1 MMIRLGFAAI
11 LLGLLCA
18 AVQPSLASAQG
29 TDTLLDNEVCRTDPY
44 SEDCICAAVK
54 QVALFPREMNSD
66 GSGVAED
73 TDGDGIFPTEN
84 ADGTWSDGAGEDVDY
99 WALATDAA
107 RAARPDLRSEL
118 VYVQTNEYGQ
128 QCALSYFR
136 ENQRRLWVF
145 TVSVG
150 GLFSVISMII
160 IAITYMQHSASGV
173 DLSKARLMLIRV
185 CIGVIILACSML
197 AWESVNAFLFSN
209 LQSWTFDRG
218 TFYDFR

>member
-54 QVALFPREMNSD
+54 QVALFPREISPVGDGTALSSDSDGIVPFLNSD
-66 GSGVAED
+66 GIWKDGV
-73 TDGDGIFPTEN
+73 
-84 ADGTWSDGAGEDVDY
+84 GEDVDY
-99 WALATDAA
+99 WALATDAD
-107 RAARPDLRSEL
+107 RAAYPNLRSEL

>member
-54 QVALFPREMNSD
+54 QVALFPREINPVGDGTALSSDPDGIVPFLNSD
-66 GSGVAED
+66 GIWKDGV
-73 TDGDGIFPTEN
+73 
-84 ADGTWSDGAGEDVDY
+84 GEDVDY

-107 RAARPDLRSEL
+107 RAANPNLRSEL